1 MYFLQPKRIV
11 MMTSPL
17 CLFEVREKG
26 GLVQVRKLT
35 RLLVIILMFSFALL
49 ACLPATATDEERQ
62 PTSRV
67 SPQYPELAKKMKVT
81 GAVRLELTIA
91 SDGTVRFVRALGGHP
106 LLVEAATAAV
116 KKWRY
121 KPGTGE
127 SITVVQFHFDGTP
140 S

>member
-1 MYFLQPKRIV
+1 M
-11 MMTSPL
+11 
-17 CLFEVREKG
+17 
-26 GLVQVRKLT
+26 QVRNLT
-35 RLLVIILMFSFALL
+35 RLLVITLTLSFAVL
-49 ACLPATATDEERQ
+49 ACLPASATDEERR

-67 SPQYPELAKKMKVT
+67 APQYPELAKKMKVT
-81 GAVRLELTIA
+81 GAVRLEITIA

-121 KPGTGE
+121 KPAIGE
-127 SITVVQFHFDGTP
+127 SITVVQFHFDGSP